1 MIMFDHSEC
10 GNGGARA
17 ELMSEDFANLRSRAK
32 ILGTIEIKRKIP
44 SGQRVR
50 EGKRDASSELR
61 VH

>member
-1 MIMFDHSEC
+1 MFDTFKSHL
-10 GNGGARA
+10 ARLA
-17 ELMSEDFANLRSRAK
+17 TLLRFALSFPMVLATDP
-32 ILGTIEIKRKIP
+32 GTIEIKRKIP

>member
-1 MIMFDHSEC
+1 L
-10 GNGGARA
+10 N
-17 ELMSEDFANLRSRAK
+17 NLTVKEFVRE
-32 ILGTIEIKRKIP
+32 LGTIEIKRKIP